1 MKSLIGSSRGQEGR
15 DYATGNHN
23 FRLEPHL
30 ESTFDKNGVTT
41 VKTLKVLSLWVPI
54 WLMWFLFSIALG
66 KMKLYYIDKTQKNLR
81 HRIAQKVISYLRI
94 IKKIIDFWQN
104 FISNAKLQCYLR
116 LFYSEK
122 DDRLCKHKQNP
133 LNCYS
138 CTMGKVGNIILSFKL
153 MLRWEYSVVVC
164 IRLNRY
170 SQENAQT
177 RFFWKNWKS

>member
-81 HRIAQKVISYLRI
+81 RRIAQKVISYLRI
-94 IKKIIDFWQN
+94 IKKFIDFWQN

-138 CTMGKVGNIILSFKL
+138 CTMGKVENICLVFKL
-153 MLRWEYSVVVC
+153 MLPWELYTV
-164 IRLNRY
+164 
-170 SQENAQT
+170 
-177 RFFWKNWKS
+177 

>member
-54 WLMWFLFSIALG
+54 WLLWFLFSIARG
-66 KMKLYYIDKTQKNLR
+66 RMKLYYIDKTQKNLR
-81 HRIAQKVISYLRI
+81 RRIAQKVISYLRM
-94 IKKIIDFWQN
+94 IKFIHFWRN
-104 FISNAKLQCYLR
+104 LISNAKLQPYWR
-116 LFYSEK
+116 LFHSEK

-138 CTMGKVGNIILSFKL
+138 CTMGKVENICLVFKL
-153 MLRWEYSVVVC
+153 MLRWERWISLSLGRTSESLETC
-164 IRLNRY
+164 KLRLNWW
-170 SQENAQT
+170 S
-177 RFFWKNWKS
+177 F